1 MKYWLTRLVR
11 LKPFD
16 ESAETPRAGTI
27 YANSVFFTI
36 AIGASAFLAVTAF
49 ALALAGAKHAQEVLA
64 GAVGL
69 SAVTAGVEWHAGLKA
84 RALNQ
89 LFTVVLAAFLFAILS
104 A

>member
-36 AIGASAFLAVTAF
+36 AIGASAF
-49 ALALAGAKHAQEVLA
+49 
-64 GAVGL
+64 VGL
-69 SAVTAGVEWHAGLKA
+69 IYCGTA
-84 RALNQ
+84 
-89 LFTVVLAAFLFAILS
+89 AILS
-104 A
+104 R